1 MKKLFKN
8 YINTFGGL
16 SKEVWW
22 LALITIVNR
31 AGTMVIPFL
40 SLYLTE
46 SLEIDISNVGWVMT
60 CYGLGSLVGSWL
72 GGKLTDTFGYYKV
85 MFFSIVTTGLLFFWL
100 QTLTTFQSFC
110 WGIFIVMIVADTFRP
125 AMFVALN
132 AYSKPENRTRSLTL
146 IRLAIN
152 LGFFVAPPVGGLIIV
167 AIGYSGLF
175 WVDGVTCILAGFLLL
190 KVLNPK
196 KVTELDVIKVENPES
211 AYKDKA
217 FWIFFLAMFIFAFV
231 FLQYFSTMPLYY
243 RNVYELSEFEIG
255 LLLGFSGLVIFI
267 FEMPFIKWLNE
278 KKKSNAYYVFIGLIL
293 TGLSF
298 IVLNL
303 TSWIGILVIGIL
315 LMTVGEMIA
324 FPFSNSFAAQR
335 AKKGNQGEYM
345 ALYSISFSF
354 AHIFGHNSG
363 MQMIDKF
370 GFETAWNIMTIIA
383 FIGVIILYILMR
395 VLKNEKQ
402 LKSL

>member
-211 AYKDKA
+211 VYKDKA

-243 RNVYELSEFEIG
+243 RNVYKLSEFEIG
-255 LLLGFSGLVIFI
+255 LLLGISGLVIFI
-267 FEMPFIKWLNE
+267 FEMPLIQWLTE
-278 KKKSNAYYVFIGLIL
+278 QKKTNTYYVFIGLIL
-293 TGLSF
+293 TALSF
-298 IVLNL
+298 VVLNL
-303 TSWIGILVIGIL
+303 TSWIGVLVIGIL

-324 FPFSNSFAAQR
+324 FPFSNS
-335 AKKGNQGEYM
+335 
-345 ALYSISFSF
+345 LYSISFSF

>member
-211 AYKDKA
+211 VYKDKA

-363 MQMIDKF
+363 MQLVDKF

>member
-196 KVTELDVIKVENPES
+196 KVTELDIIKVENPES
-211 AYKDKA
+211 VYKDKA

-243 RNVYELSEFEIG
+243 RNVYKLSEFEIG
-255 LLLGFSGLVIFI
+255 LLLGISGLVIFI
-267 FEMPFIKWLNE
+267 FEMPLIQWLTE
-278 KKKSNAYYVFIGLIL
+278 QKKTNTYYVFIGLIL
-293 TGLSF
+293 TALSF
-298 IVLNL
+298 VVLNL
-303 TSWIGILVIGIL
+303 TSWIGVLVIGIL

-363 MQMIDKF
+363 MQLVDKF